1 MLASSLA
8 ATAYLQAAPMS
19 SRVAAAPRADVVR
32 MAANEQQ
39 WKAAGLAAALALATG
54 IQSASAGPF
63 TRSEIAS
70 LTYDQIKGT
79 GLANTCPRVESA
91 SAEPIKLSSGKKC
104 KPPPDP
110 LSAHASPLLFGLGGP
125 RLGRHCDALGRGTP
139 QGRGVMDPAPSPRT
153 TRLWAVVWLSSRRHE
168 VARGGRGQPVLGRRP
183 TSCRPSPRVDPAL
196 RCRSPAHSPRSL
208 CLPLLRVCA
217 DKIDEFCLEPTSFQ
231 VLEEKL
237 TKTGLVTE
245 PVNTK
250 VTTRQTYVLTG
261 IEGDL
266 VQDGGKIAFIEKD
279 GIDYAPT
286 TVQLPGGERVPF
298 LFTVKNLV
306 AKSDVSTSEIG
317 AGLKLSGGFKVP
329 SYRTGLFLDP
339 KGRGTTT
346 GYDQAIALP
355 AMQAGGDDQ
364 MFKENNKKFDVLDGS
379 IELKVTSVNAAL
391 GEIGGVF
398 VQKQPSDTDLGS
410 KVPKD
415 LLLKGSWFATVNE
428 Q

>member
-1 MLASSLA
+1 MLATSIA
-8 ATAYLQAAPMS
+8 ANAYLQAAPLQ
-19 SRVAAAPRADVVR
+19 RVAAPRADVR
-32 MAANEQQ
+32 MASQEQE

-54 IQSASAGPF
+54 VQSASAGPF
-63 TRSEIAS
+63 TRSEISS
-70 LTYDQIKGT
+70 LTYEQIKGT
-79 GLANTCPRVESA
+79 GLANTCPKVETPGEA
-91 SAEPIKLSSGKKC
+91 SIKLGSGKKY
-104 KPPPDP
+104 
-110 LSAHASPLLFGLGGP
+110 
-125 RLGRHCDALGRGTP
+125 
-139 QGRGVMDPAPSPRT
+139 
-153 TRLWAVVWLSSRRHE
+153 
-168 VARGGRGQPVLGRRP
+168 
-183 TSCRPSPRVDPAL
+183 
-196 RCRSPAHSPRSL
+196 
-208 CLPLLRVCA
+208 
-217 DKIDEFCLEPTSFQ
+217 KIDEFCLEPTSFQ

-237 TKTGLVTE
+237 TKAGLVTE

-266 VQDGGKIAFIEKD
+266 VSDGGKLAFIEKD

-306 AKSDVSTSEIG
+306 AKSDTATSEI
-317 AGLKLSGGFKVP
+317 ASGLKLSGGFKVP

-346 GYDQAIALP
+346 GYDQAVALP

-364 MFKENNKKFDVLDGS
+364 MFKENNKKFEVLDGS
-379 IELKVTSVNAAL
+379 IELKVTAVNAEL

-415 LLLKGSWFATVNE
+415 VLLKGSWFATVNE